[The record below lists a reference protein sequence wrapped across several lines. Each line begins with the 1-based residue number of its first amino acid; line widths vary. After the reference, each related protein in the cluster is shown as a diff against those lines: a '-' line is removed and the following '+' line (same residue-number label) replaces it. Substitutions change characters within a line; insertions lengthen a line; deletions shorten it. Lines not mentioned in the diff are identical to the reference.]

1 MPTLELFG
9 TKSCPYTQEM
19 REWLE
24 WKGTEFVEYDVEA
37 DLAARDRMRSL
48 ANGQRT
54 VPMLVEGDKV
64 VQVGWQGHGC
74 IVSVGESWM
83 SSACA
88 ITVHGVVQGVGFRP
102 FVFRLAHANTLAG
115 WVLNGEE
122 GGEIFLEGADQNL

>member
-1 MPTLELFG
+1 MLELYG

-54 VPMLVEGDKV
+54 VPILVEGDKV
-64 VQVGWQGHGC
+64 LQIGWQGRGC
-74 IVSVGESWM
+74 TVSVG
-83 SSACA
+83 
-88 ITVHGVVQGVGFRP
+88 
-102 FVFRLAHANTLAG
+102 
-115 WVLNGEE
+115 
-122 GGEIFLEGADQNL
+122 